1 MQAIAS
7 IKKPKTSFM
16 QHDCPYTPACTLQ
29 KCPNAPICGS
39 VIPQC
44 ILDCHRGFCQQPCAM
59 YLGYQKFQPV
69 AFKFFED
76 GECPICFAPDTLR
89 LKYSSCGH
97 TICALCLATSLRLNE
112 RNEANEE
119 DYGYIPPV
127 LAEGMSEED
136 VDIQESRALEQW
148 RLNHPE
154 QYAAFEQA
162 DDQER
167 GRYCANRQLLHVC
180 PLCRSDAGLLHH

>member
-1 MQAIAS
+1 MQAL
-7 IKKPKTSFM
+7 KKPKLSFM
-16 QHDCPYTPACTLQ
+16 EHDCPYTPTCTLQ
-29 KCPNAPICGS
+29 KCPNAPLCGS
-39 VIPQC
+39 VRPQC

-59 YLGYQKFQPV
+59 YLGYQQFQPV

-76 GECPICFAPDTLR
+76 GECPICIEPATLR
-89 LKYSSCGH
+89 VKYSSCGH
-97 TICALCLATSLRLNE
+97 TICTLCLATSLRLKNE
-112 RNEANEE
+112 INEE

-127 LAEGMSEED
+127 LTEGMSEED
-136 VDIQESRALEQW
+136 VDILSSRADDEW

-154 QYAAFEQA
+154 QYAAWEEA

-167 GRYCANRQLLHVC
+167 SRYCANRQLLHVC